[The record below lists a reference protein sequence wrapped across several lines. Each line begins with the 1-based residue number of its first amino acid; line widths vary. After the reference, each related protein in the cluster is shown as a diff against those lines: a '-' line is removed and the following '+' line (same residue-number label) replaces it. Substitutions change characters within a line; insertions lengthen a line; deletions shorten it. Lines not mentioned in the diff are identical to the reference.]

1 MILKSTLRGFIS
13 GKLQVEIYKGIY
25 KWKAAKDKNV
35 ISELSSEW
43 RTSRKNASRDCPF
56 KKIKKPRTSLSMVMV
71 TSILFG
77 RNAKSIKANEMGR
90 LDGEN
95 LMRDCNAK
103 DSIFAGSAG

>member
-1 MILKSTLRGFIS
+1 MLAETASLKKKT
-13 GKLQVEIYKGIY
+13 
-25 KWKAAKDKNV
+25 KN
-35 ISELSSEW
+35 
-43 RTSRKNASRDCPF
+43 
-56 KKIKKPRTSLSMVMV
+56 PRASLSMVMV

>member
-1 MILKSTLRGFIS
+1 M
-13 GKLQVEIYKGIY
+13 
-25 KWKAAKDKNV
+25 
-35 ISELSSEW
+35 
-43 RTSRKNASRDCPF
+43 KNASRDCLF
-56 KKIKKPRTSLSMVMV
+56 KKIKQPRTSLLIVMV

-77 RNAKSIKANEMGR
+77 RNVESIKANEMGS